1 MSEEKLVLETD
12 KKVEKKAKKGNF
24 FKDFFTKEYKFEGLI
39 LLTLAVISMVLGFM
53 VINGNLTID
62 EKIYFIGEYPL
73 VFAWILF
80 ILGVVSLLLSV
91 YPFFKPSFSELKR
104 VNWPTTGKLF
114 KNVAIVFGYVLIL
127 SVFFIAADALFN
139 QVVKLFQW
147 LAGLMR

>member
-1 MSEEKLVLETD
+1 MSEEKLVVETN
-12 KKVEKKAKKGNF
+12 KKEKKAKKGNF
-24 FKDFFTKEYKFEGLI
+24 FKDFFTKEYKFEGLV
-39 LLTLAVISMVLGFM
+39 LLFLAVVSMVLGFM
-53 VINGNLTID
+53 VIVGELVID
-62 EKIYFIGEYPL
+62 ESIYFIGEYPL

-114 KNVAIVFGYVLIL
+114 KNVAIVFGYVLVL
-127 SVFFIAADALFN
+127 SVFFIGADALFN